1 MKSKHKESIIVEQTV
16 EDFIEILECDSV
28 ELQTLK
34 CEECEFV
41 AIRQS
46 DIDNHVA
53 EKHNAVESPETN
65 EIKLEVF
72 ILVEYDLDV
81 FEARKALIDRL
92 SDQKE
97 VEKVEKVYVDKNES
111 FTDIHN
117 LKWNTVDILLRSKA
131 TVKSWKDL
139 NFRKN
144 IFSKC
149 FLWDSCEDERGAF
162 TRENLVFRRQQ
173 TRMGYQA

>member
-1 MKSKHKESIIVEQTV
+1 M
-16 EDFIEILECDSV
+16 
-28 ELQTLK
+28 
-34 CEECEFV
+34 
-41 AIRQS
+41 
-46 DIDNHVA
+46 
-53 EKHNAVESPETN
+53 
-65 EIKLEVF
+65 
-72 ILVEYDLDV
+72 

-97 VEKVEKVYVDKNES
+97 VEKVDKIYVDKNES

-117 LKWNTVDILLRSKA
+117 LKWNSVDISLRSKA

-139 NFRKN
+139 NFRQN

-162 TRENLVFRRQQ
+162 TRENLVFRRLQ